1 MLDFLELC
9 NSHFVRDA
17 VMTDFELNVLD
28 GVTEELV
35 SVFDIVLPDKD
46 SVTAAIDV
54 AVLGNIDT
62 VILHIIYI

>member
-1 MLDFLELC
+1 
-9 NSHFVRDA
+9 
-17 VMTDFELNVLD
+17 MTDFELNVLD